1 MPDTPVLSPAR
12 PAHPLRRARRWLLPA
27 AGFAAV
33 LAVSAVWFINEHW
46 PYRYREV
53 KPLLENV
60 LASKVTITRYHR
72 TYFPHPGFVA
82 IDLTMRRTAA
92 ANSPPIGTAQTLTV
106 QGSWTDLFLLRDQ
119 VRQVNIQGLHI
130 IIPEPGSSA
139 SKLEFPPGSSVDFSG
154 PTSFIEE
161 MNFQDT
167 LLDIVR
173 TNGGRYSF
181 PIRSLQIRNLQQGR
195 TVSYAVDMRNAIPSG
210 HIVASGTFGPLKPKD
225 LASTP
230 LTGNF
235 IFNDVN
241 LQDVGKVHGT
251 LSSSGSFHGLLG
263 AIQATATTR
272 TPDFAVSSG
281 LPTPVDGKVNCTI
294 NGLNGDVV
302 LNSIDATLGSTTIH
316 AQGTVAG
323 NPKVTNLDLS
333 VTRGRVQDL
342 LHPFIHHQAPV
353 TGPVWLHGHAYLA
366 PSRDGGG
373 FLHRLQVDGA
383 FAAPAER
390 ATDRD
395 TERSISDFSRRA
407 QGSTSDSSAESDTD
421 AISALGGPATIR
433 DGIVSSRRVTFTL
446 PGARATMHGAF
457 NFHEES
463 VHLLGT
469 LKMDTDISN
478 AATGFKSLLLKPLA
492 PFFKKR
498 KAGAVVPIAV
508 TGSSGKYQVTQNI
521 LHDK

>member
-1 MPDTPVLSPAR
+1 MLWT
-12 PAHPLRRARRWLLPA
+12 LPA
-27 AGFAAV
+27 VAAILLV
-33 LAVSAVWFINEHW
+33 GLWFINEHW
-46 PYRYREV
+46 PFRYREV

-60 LASKVTITRYHR
+60 LASKLTITQYHR

-82 IDLTMRRTAA
+82 IGLTMRRTAA
-92 ANSPPIGTAQTLTV
+92 ASFPPIGTAQSLTV
-106 QGSWTDLFLLRDQ
+106 QGSWLDLFLLRDR
-119 VRQVNIQGLHI
+119 VRQVNIQGLHV
-130 IIPEPGSSA
+130 IIPEPGSPA
-139 SKLEFPPGSSVDFSG
+139 SKQEFPPGSSVDFSG
-154 PTSFIEE
+154 PSSFIEE
-161 MNFQDT
+161 MNLQDT
-167 LLDIVR
+167 LLDIIR

-181 PIRSLQIRNLQQGR
+181 PIRSLKIRNLQQGR
-195 TVSYAVDMRNAIPSG
+195 TVSYTVDMRNSIPRG
-210 HIVASGTFGPLKPKD
+210 HILASGTFGPLNPAS

-235 IFNDVN
+235 TFNEVT

-251 LSSSGSFHGLLG
+251 LTSKGSFHGLLG
-263 AIQATATTR
+263 AIQATATTHS
-272 TPDFAVSSG
+272 PDFAVSSG
-281 LPTPVDGKVNCTI
+281 LSTPVDGKVNCTI
-294 NGLNGDVV
+294 NGLNGDVA

-333 VTRGRVQDL
+333 VTRGRVQDI
-342 LHPFIHHQAPV
+342 LHPFVHHQVPI
-353 TGPVWLHGHAYLA
+353 TGSVWLHGHVYLA

-407 QGSTSDSSAESDTD
+407 EGSKDDAESDTD
-421 AISALGGPATIR
+421 AISALGGPVTIR
-433 DGIVSSRRVTFTL
+433 NGIVSSKRVAFTL
-446 PGARATMHGAF
+446 PGAQATMHGNF
-457 NFHEES
+457 TFHEEN

-469 LKMDTDISN
+469 LKMDTDISH

-492 PFFKKR
+492 PFFKKK
-498 KAGAVVPIAV
+498 KAGAVIPIAV
-508 TGSSGKYQVTQNI
+508 TGTPGNYKVTQDI
-521 LHDK
+521 LHEK